1 MNKSWKPVASIHGM
15 RAVNSLILLLLV
27 MVSQAWAD
35 APDIE
40 FRPPST
46 AEDPET
52 TMIMRDLAARLVP
65 VYEEPDADRYLANL
79 SVLQMAALDY
89 TAADGSRLSLR
100 DRRRSTEAG
109 LPVGRGIIYDMYA
122 RARAMEAENRLP
134 FADNFAASFREM
146 LAGLDD
152 QDAYTVIRWLE
163 TPLPE
168 LRNALQAALDGL
180 RNKDRIDQ
188 AEAVELIRS
197 YVSFEAYRTF
207 KPLIAGLSA
216 EDDNR
221 RYVVENESIKGA
233 GRGGISAMVIR
244 PKGRTA
250 LLPALFEFTLSGSR
264 NYAKECAAHGYVG
277 VLAYARWNRGSPDGL
292 SPFEHDG
299 DDARAVITWIAR
311 QPWSDGRVGMY
322 GDGYGAFSAWA
333 AATRAPPALKAIAA
347 SASIAPGISF
357 PMEGGIFRNSAY
369 RWSLH
374 EPATTAADRN
384 SDDDEAQWSAL
395 DQTWY
400 RSGRRYRDLGRIF
413 GRPNPIFIRW
423 LNHPSYDRYWQKL
436 LPYREQFAKLN
447 IPVLTTT
454 GYYAHSQAAD
464 LYFFNEHLRYNPHA
478 DHTLIIGPY
487 DDGVMEQGT
496 SATLQGYQL
505 DSAARAD
512 LRELRYQWFGHV
524 LKGAAEVSLLKDRV
538 NYQVMGANEWRHA
551 PSLGAMAGQSMRLY
565 IDSKAP
571 EEIHLLTQRRNAKSA
586 FVQQSVRL
594 VDRTDAGRVPATE
607 LVSKN
612 LETPTAAVFVSE
624 PLSGLTEV
632 SGLFSGRLDFKVNK
646 MDMDLYVMLYE
657 QRADGEYIRLFDP
670 AYEFR
675 ASYARDRVHR
685 HLLKAGE
692 RQELA
697 FKSERLTSRLLQ
709 KGSRLVFV
717 IGINKRPD
725 REINYG
731 SGNDVS
737 EESVADG
744 RIPLKIRW
752 YNGSYIEIPVR
763 DREGDAP

>member
-1 MNKSWKPVASIHGM
+1 
-15 RAVNSLILLLLV
+15 

-134 FADNFAASFREM
+134 FADNFATSFREM
-146 LAGLDD
+146 LAGLED

-207 KPLIAGLSA
+207 NPLIAGLSA

-221 RYVVENESIKGA
+221 RYVVENESIKSA

-244 PKGRTA
+244 PKGRTQ
-250 LLPALFEFTLSGSR
+250 LLPALFEFTLSGSP

-277 VLAYARWNRGSPDGL
+277 VVAHARWSRSSPDGL

-322 GDGYGAFSAWA
+322 GDGYGAFTAWA
-333 AATRAPPALKAIAA
+333 AAKRAPPALKAIAT

-374 EPATTAADRN
+374 APATTAADRN

-436 LPYREQFAKLN
+436 VPYREQFAKLN

-454 GYYAHSQAAD
+454 GYYAESQAAD
-464 LYFFNEHLRYNPHA
+464 LYFFSQHLRYNPHA

-487 DDGVMEQGT
+487 DHGAMEQGP
-496 SATLQGYQL
+496 SATLQGYHL
-505 DSAARAD
+505 DSAARTD

-551 PSLGAMAGQSMRLY
+551 PSLDAMAGRSLRLY
-565 IDSKAP
+565 MDSKAS
-571 EEIHLLTQRRNAKSA
+571 EEIHLLTQRPNAKSA
-586 FVQQSVRL
+586 FVQQSVSL

-607 LVSKN
+607 LVAKD
-612 LETPTAAVFVSE
+612 LGTPAAAVFVSE
-624 PLSGLTEV
+624 PLGGQTEV
-632 SGLFSGRLDFKVNK
+632 NGLFSGRLDFKVNK
-646 MDMDLYVMLYE
+646 MDMDLHVMLYE

-763 DREGDAP
+763 GREGDTP

>member
-1 MNKSWKPVASIHGM
+1 MNKSWNPAPAIGGFS
-15 RAVNSLILLLLV
+15 AVGPLVLLLFM

-46 AEDPET
+46 AEDPEAP
-52 TMIMRDLAARLVP
+52 MIMRDLAARLVP

-100 DRRRSTEAG
+100 ERRRNTEAG
-109 LPVGRGIIYDMYA
+109 LPVGRGIVYDMYA
-122 RARAMEAENRLP
+122 RARALEAENRSL

-146 LAGLDD
+146 VSRLDD

-168 LRNALQAALDGL
+168 LRNALQAVLDGL

-207 KPLIAGLSA
+207 NPLIAGLGA

-221 RYVVENESIKGA
+221 RYEVENENIKGA
-233 GRGGISAMVIR
+233 GGAGISAMVIR

-250 LLPALFEFTLSGSR
+250 VLPALLEFTLSGSR
-264 NYAKECAAHGYVG
+264 NYAKECAAHGYAG
-277 VLAYARWNRGSPDGL
+277 VVAYARWNRSSPEGL

-299 DDARAVITWIAR
+299 DDARAVIAWIAR

-322 GDGYGAFSAWA
+322 GDGYGAFTPWA
-333 AATRAPPALKAIAA
+333 TAKRPPPALKAIAT

-374 EPATTAADRN
+374 EPTAMAADRN

-436 LPYREQFAKLN
+436 VPYREQFAKLN

-454 GYYAHSQAAD
+454 GYYADSQAAD
-464 LYFFNEHLRYNPHA
+464 LYFFSQHLRYNPHA

-487 DDGVMEQGT
+487 DDGVMELGP
-496 SATLQGYQL
+496 SATLHGYQV
-505 DSAARAD
+505 DSAARAN

-524 LKGAAEVSLLKDRV
+524 LKGTAEASLLKDRV

-551 PSLGAMAGQSMRLY
+551 PSLDAMAGHTLRLY
-565 IDSKAP
+565 MDGNAS
-571 EEIHLLTQRRNAKSA
+571 EENHLLTRRRNAKSA
-586 FVQQSVRL
+586 FVQESVSL
-594 VDRTDAGRVPATE
+594 ADRTDAGRVPTSE
-607 LVSKN
+607 LVS
-612 LETPTAAVFVSE
+612 
-624 PLSGLTEV
+624 
-632 SGLFSGRLDFKVNK
+632 
-646 MDMDLYVMLYE
+646 
-657 QRADGEYIRLFDP
+657 
-670 AYEFR
+670 
-675 ASYARDRVHR
+675 
-685 HLLKAGE
+685 
-692 RQELA
+692 
-697 FKSERLTSRLLQ
+697 
-709 KGSRLVFV
+709 
-717 IGINKRPD
+717 
-725 REINYG
+725 
-731 SGNDVS
+731 
-737 EESVADG
+737 
-744 RIPLKIRW
+744 
-752 YNGSYIEIPVR
+752 
-763 DREGDAP
+763 

>member
-1 MNKSWKPVASIHGM
+1 MNKSWKPAPAIRGM
-15 RAVNSLILLLLV
+15 SAVSSLLLLLFM

-35 APDIE
+35 SPDIE

-65 VYEEPDADRYLANL
+65 VYEEPDSDRYLANL

-109 LPVGRGIIYDMYA
+109 LPVGRGIVYDIYA
-122 RARAMEAENRLP
+122 RARAMEAENRSS
-134 FADNFAASFREM
+134 FADNFATSFRDM
-146 LAGLDD
+146 VSRFDD

-197 YVSFEAYRTF
+197 YVTFEAYRTF
-207 KPLIAGLSA
+207 KPLIAGLAA

-221 RYVVENESIKGA
+221 RYEVENENIKGA
-233 GRGGISAMVIR
+233 GGAGISAMVIR

-250 LLPALFEFTLSGSR
+250 VLPALLEFTLSGSR

-277 VLAYARWNRGSPDGL
+277 VVAYARWNRSSAEGL
-292 SPFEHDG
+292 FPFEHDG

-322 GDGYGAFSAWA
+322 GDGYSAFTPWTA
-333 AATRAPPALKAIAA
+333 AKRPPPALKAIAT
-347 SASIAPGISF
+347 SASLAPGISF
-357 PMEGGIFRNSAY
+357 PMEGGVFRNSAY

-374 EPATTAADRN
+374 EPAATPADHN
-384 SDDDEAQWSAL
+384 SDDDDAQWSGL
-395 DQTWY
+395 DQAWY
-400 RSGRRYRDLGRIF
+400 RSGRRYRDLGRVF
-413 GRPNPIFIRW
+413 GKPNPIFIRW

-436 LPYREQFAKLN
+436 VPYREQFAKLN

-454 GYYAHSQAAD
+454 GYYAGSQSGD
-464 LYFFNEHLRYNPHA
+464 LYFFSQHLRYNPHA

-487 DDGVMEQGT
+487 DDGVMEQGP
-496 SATLQGYQL
+496 SATLQGYQV

-512 LRELRYQWFGHV
+512 LRELRYQWFDHV
-524 LKGAAEVSLLKDRV
+524 LKSAAAPALLKDRI
-538 NYQVMGANEWRHA
+538 NYEVMGANEWRHA
-551 PSLGAMAGQSMRLY
+551 PSLEPLAGQSLRFYM
-565 IDSKAP
+565 DATAS

-586 FVQQSVRL
+586 FVQQTVSL
-594 VDRTDAGRVPATE
+594 VDRTDAGHVPPTE
-607 LVSKN
+607 LVSKT
-612 LETPTAAVFVSE
+612 LETPNATVFVSE
-624 PLSGLTEV
+624 PLSSQAEFT
-632 SGLFSGRLDFKVNK
+632 GLFSGRLDFKVNK
-646 MDMDLYVMLYE
+646 MDVDFCVTLYE
-657 QRADGEYIRLFDP
+657 QRADGEYVRLFDP
-670 AYEFR
+670 TYEFR
-675 ASYARDRVHR
+675 ASYARDRAHR
-685 HLLKAGE
+685 HLLRAGE
-692 RQELA
+692 RQELT

-737 EESVADG
+737 EESIADG

-752 YNGSYIEIPVR
+752 YNDSYIEIPVR
-763 DREGDAP
+763 GRDKP